1 MIERRG
7 FDVLVHYNRTMTRIL
22 AFETSTSTGTI
33 ALISEQQSVVT
44 LIQRTIEGTTGHAA
58 QILPMAYSILAE
70 CGLTKNDL
78 DAVAFGQGP
87 GAFTGVRVACGVAQG
102 IGLALD
108 IPVIAI
114 GALPAVAE
122 DAARRHPS
130 DLLFVA
136 LDARM
141 DEVYFGVYAQSAHDE
156 IVAIQPPVL
165 LSAEDVLPFVA
176 QRQAFWQ
183 ERHKESLIEHRAQHA
198 QEPAKSPESGSAN
211 VRANRPSNANAHA
224 DLRANVTL
232 VGEGWR
238 LVEATQALPQAWVQD
253 DFSARPEAR
262 AVALLALKAWKNGQT
277 LLPEHAAPLYLRDKV
292 AFTTLERARGDGG
305 NPRAKPPSSAALL
318 PMLRSDL
325 HVVVAIEAA
334 VQSFPWTLRN
344 FEDALD
350 AGYDAWVLR
359 TADGIQGF
367 CIVMMAPDVA
377 HLLVIAV
384 ARDAQRLGYGK
395 QMMEH
400 LTRLARGAG
409 TEGIVLEVRPSN
421 QGALAF
427 YLEEGFV
434 QIGLRRDY
442 YPAAKGQREDALIL
456 KKSFDEP

>member
-1 MIERRG
+1 
-7 FDVLVHYNRTMTRIL
+7 MTRIL

-33 ALISEQQSVVT
+33 ALISEQHSVVT
-44 LIQRTIEGTTGHAA
+44 LVQRTIEGTTGHAA
-58 QILPMAYSILAE
+58 EILPMAHTILAE
-70 CGLTKNDL
+70 CGLAKNDL

-102 IGLALD
+102 MGLALG
-108 IPVIAI
+108 IPVIPI
-114 GALPAVAE
+114 GALPSVAAI
-122 DAARRHPS
+122 AATRHPS
-130 DLLFVA
+130 GLLFVA

-141 DEVYFGVYAQSAHDE
+141 DEVYFGVYAHFAPDE

-165 LSAEDVLPFVA
+165 LAAGDVLPFIA
-176 QRQAFWQ
+176 QRQQFWE
-183 ERHKESLIEHRAQHA
+183 ERLK
-198 QEPAKSPESGSAN
+198 EPAN
-211 VRANRPSNANAHA
+211 VPSKPSTNAST
-224 DLRANVTL
+224 NVTL

-238 LVEATQALPQAWVQD
+238 LVEAIHALPQAWVLD

-262 AVALLALKAWKNGQT
+262 AVATLALKAWKMGQT

-325 HVVVAIEAA
+325 PTVVAIEAA
-334 VQSFPWTLRN
+334 VQSFPWTLKN

-359 TADGIQGF
+359 TAERIQGF
-367 CIVMMAPDVA
+367 CIAMTAPDVA

-384 ARDAQRLGYGK
+384 DRDAQRLGYGT
-395 QMMEH
+395 QMMEY

-427 YLEEGFV
+427 YLDEGFV

-456 KKSFDEP
+456 KKSFDEL